1 MKLTE
6 KQSKALQIVL
16 GIAGGA
22 GIWLTIGGPFFFNMP
37 IDQNSPLSWLWIVI
51 FAVIMFTQRGLE
63 KKYET
68 RFVAFFR
75 AYLVTLIA
83 GLAAFILYAVA
94 NNISFFNS

>member
-6 KQSKALQIVL
+6 KQSKVLQIIV
-16 GIAGGA
+16 GIVGGA
-22 GIWLTIGGPFFFNMP
+22 GIWLSIGAPIFFNYP
-37 IDQNSPLSWLWIVI
+37 VDQNSIFGWLWLVI
-51 FAVIMFTQRGLE
+51 FAVIMITQRALE

-83 GLAAFILYAVA
+83 GLAAFIIYALV
-94 NNISFFNS
+94 NHISFFNS